1 MTIAFVIDDN
11 RQTADSMCDMLKLLD
26 IEAYPVYGSRTAML
40 ALTKKTPD
48 VIFMDINM
56 PGVSGFEVL
65 SYVRREP
72 RLQHIPVI
80 MVTSD
85 DQPQTARR
93 AQQTGALLTL
103 VKPVSIEALERTLK
117 QIGLLPPS
125 T

>member
-1 MTIAFVIDDN
+1 MTIALVIDDN
-11 RQTADSMCDMLKLLD
+11 RQTADSMCDMLKLLGV
-26 IEAYPVYGSRTAML
+26 EAYPVYGSRTAML
-40 ALTKKTPD
+40 ALSKKIPD

-72 RLQHIPVI
+72 HLQHIPVF

-85 DQPQTARR
+85 DQPQTAAR

-103 VKPVSIEALERTLK
+103 VKPVSLETLEKALKR
-117 QIGLLPPS
+117 IGLLPLS
-125 T
+125 A

>member
-11 RQTADSMCDMLKLLD
+11 RQTADSMCDLLKLLS

-40 ALTKKTPD
+40 ALTKRTPD
-48 VIFMDINM
+48 IIFVDINM

-85 DQPQTARR
+85 DQPQTAQR
-93 AQQTGALLTL
+93 AQETGALLTMI
-103 VKPVSIEALERTLK
+103 KPVDIDALERILT
-117 QIGLLPPS
+117 QAGLLPPS
-125 T
+125 P

>member
-11 RQTADSMCDMLKLLD
+11 RQTADSMCDMLKLLG

-40 ALTKKTPD
+40 ALTKKAPD
-48 VIFMDINM
+48 LIFMDINM

-85 DQPQTARR
+85 DQPQTAQR
-93 AQQTGALLTL
+93 AQETGALLTMI
-103 VKPVSIEALERTLK
+103 KPVDIDALERILT
-117 QIGLLPPS
+117 QVGLLPPS
-125 T
+125 P

>member
-11 RQTADSMCDMLKLLD
+11 RQTADSMCDMLKLLG

-48 VIFMDINM
+48 LIFMDINM

-85 DQPQTARR
+85 DQPQTAQR
-93 AQQTGALLTL
+93 AQETGALLTMI
-103 VKPVSIEALERTLK
+103 KPVDIDALERILT
-117 QIGLLPPS
+117 QVGLLPPS
-125 T
+125 P